1 MNRTN
6 MKAYKFIISGGGT
19 GGHIFPAISIAD
31 GLKERFPDCEILFVG
46 AEHKM
51 EMEKVPAAG
60 YAIQGLP
67 VAGFHRGEIWRN
79 LSFPF
84 KLLRSMMK
92 ARKVV
97 SSFRPDCVV
106 GVGGYASG
114 PVLRVA
120 TNNGLPAVI
129 QEQNSFA
136 GVTNKILARKV
147 DKICVAYDKMERF
160 FPANKIVFTG
170 NPIRNNLTEGK
181 KHLKEANE
189 FFQLDAGKPVLL
201 IVGGSLGARSINNSL
216 LAQFDVLKNSGVQV
230 IWQTGKFYYKSIS
243 ERLEGKI
250 PGHIRLMEFIP
261 RMDLAYAVADL
272 VISRAGAGTISELC
286 LVGKPSILVPSPNV
300 AEDHQTRNAMA
311 LVQKDAA
318 VLVKDSEANDK
329 LVPQA
334 LQLMVDKE
342 ELEKLAANITKMALP
357 NATRDIVEVIA
368 ELLEKKRT

>member
-1 MNRTN
+1 
-6 MKAYKFIISGGGT
+6 MKTFKFIISGGGT

-31 GLKERFPDCEILFVG
+31 GLKEHYPDCEILFVG

-60 YAIQGLP
+60 YAIEGLP
-67 VAGFHRGEIWRN
+67 VAGFHRGEVWRN

-92 ARKVV
+92 ARKIVT
-97 SSFRPDCVV
+97 SFRPDCVI

-120 TNNGLPAVI
+120 TSKGLPTVI

-147 DKICVAYDKMERF
+147 NRICVAYDKMERF
-160 FPANKIVFTG
+160 FPAEKIVFTG
-170 NPIRNNLTEGK
+170 NPIRNNLVEGQQK
-181 KHLKEANE
+181 KKDANE
-189 FFQLDAGKPVLL
+189 FFGVNADKPVLL
-201 IVGGSLGARSINNSL
+201 IVGGSLGARSINDSL
-216 LAQFDVLKNSGVQV
+216 LSQFNALKNSGVQV

-243 ERLEGKI
+243 EKLEGKL
-250 PGHIRLMEFIP
+250 PGHIHLMEFIP

-311 LVQKDAA
+311 LVEKDAA
-318 VLVKDSEANDK
+318 VLIKDSEAK
-329 LVPQA
+329 ETLVPEA
-334 LQLMVDKE
+334 LKLIADKP
-342 ELEKLAANITKMALP
+342 ELEKLTANIKKMALP

-368 ELLEKKRT
+368 ELLEKKRS

>member
-1 MNRTN
+1 
-6 MKAYKFIISGGGT
+6 MKTYKFIISGGGT

-31 GLKERFPDCEILFVG
+31 GLKERYPDCQILFVG

-60 YAIQGLP
+60 YAIEGLP

-92 ARKVV
+92 ARKIVT
-97 SSFRPDCVV
+97 SFRPDCVI

-120 TNNGLPAVI
+120 TNKGLPTVI

-160 FPANKIVFTG
+160 FPAEKIVFTG
-170 NPIRNNLTEGK
+170 NPIRSNLVEGQK
-181 KHLKEANE
+181 NVREAAE
-189 FFQLDAGKPVLL
+189 FFRVDESKPVLL
-201 IVGGSLGARSINNSL
+201 IVGGSLGARSINDSL
-216 LAQFDVLKNSGVQV
+216 LARFDALKDSGIQV

-243 ERLEGKI
+243 EKMEGKI
-250 PGHIRLMEFIP
+250 PGHIHLMEFIP

-311 LVQKDAA
+311 LVEKDAA
-318 VLVKDSEANDK
+318 VLVNDSEAK
-329 LVPQA
+329 ETLVPEA
-334 LQLMVDKE
+334 LKLIADKP
-342 ELEKLAANITKMALP
+342 ELEKLAVNSTKMALP
-357 NATRDIVEVIA
+357 NATRDIVGVIA
-368 ELLEKKRT
+368 ELLEKKKS

>member
-1 MNRTN
+1 
-6 MKAYKFIISGGGT
+6 MKTYKFIISGGGT

-31 GLKERFPDCEILFVG
+31 GLKERYPDCQILFVG

-51 EMEKVPAAG
+51 EMEKVPAVG
-60 YAIQGLP
+60 YAIEGLP

-92 ARKVV
+92 ARKIVT
-97 SSFRPDCVV
+97 SFRPDCVI

-120 TNNGLPAVI
+120 TNKGLPTVI

-160 FPANKIVFTG
+160 FPAEKIVFTG
-170 NPIRNNLTEGK
+170 NPIRSNLVEGQK
-181 KHLKEANE
+181 NVREAAE
-189 FFQLDAGKPVLL
+189 FFRVDESKPVLL
-201 IVGGSLGARSINNSL
+201 IVGGSLGARSINDSL
-216 LAQFDVLKNSGVQV
+216 LARFDALKDSGIQV

-243 ERLEGKI
+243 EKMEGKI
-250 PGHIRLMEFIP
+250 PGHIHLMEFIP

-311 LVQKDAA
+311 LVEKDAA
-318 VLVKDSEANDK
+318 VLVNDSEAK
-329 LVPQA
+329 ETLVPEA
-334 LQLMVDKE
+334 LKLIADKP
-342 ELEKLAANITKMALP
+342 ELEKLAVNSTKMALP
-357 NATRDIVEVIA
+357 NATRDIVGVIA
-368 ELLEKKRT
+368 ELLEKKKS